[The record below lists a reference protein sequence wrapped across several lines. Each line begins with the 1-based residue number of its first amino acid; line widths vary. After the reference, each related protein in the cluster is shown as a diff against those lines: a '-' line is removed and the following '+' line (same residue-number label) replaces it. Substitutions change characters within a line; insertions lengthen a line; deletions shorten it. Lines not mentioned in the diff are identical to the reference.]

1 MFRSIASNALTLFI
15 FGLVGLAV
23 GLAWVRDQY
32 VSQGPLEN
40 PICVRVE
47 KGMRL
52 AAVSETLLAQGAIT
66 HGPIFR
72 LNADYEGKAQ
82 EFKFGSYLV
91 PAGASMG
98 QISDILTQGGQS
110 TCGRDVNYRISVN
123 AVQIVMRELNPLTNR
138 YEEILSFD
146 PVTEVVPAAYLEA
159 AAESDLRWRV
169 TLAEGV
175 TSWQVVEG
183 LKRADFLEGP
193 IEAMPAE
200 GSLAPESYELERATT
215 RINLIEKM
223 QKRQS
228 DILGEL
234 WAERA
239 ADLPINSPQEAL
251 VLASLIEKETGLADE
266 RGKVASVFV
275 NRLQQ
280 GMKLQT
286 DPAVI
291 YGLTQGMGILGR
303 GLRQSELERDTPY
316 NTYVNAGLP
325 PTPIANP
332 GRVSI
337 SAALN
342 PDQTPYIFFVAD
354 GSGGHAFG
362 VTLSEHNANVATWR
376 KLEAQKAAKN

>member
-1 MFRSIASNALTLFI
+1 
-15 FGLVGLAV
+15 
-23 GLAWVRDQY
+23 
-32 VSQGPLEN
+32 
-40 PICVRVE
+40 
-47 KGMRL
+47 
-52 AAVSETLLAQGAIT
+52 
-66 HGPIFR
+66 
-72 LNADYEGKAQ
+72 
-82 EFKFGSYLV
+82 
-91 PAGASMG
+91 
-98 QISDILTQGGQS
+98 
-110 TCGRDVNYRISVN
+110 
-123 AVQIVMRELNPLTNR
+123 LTNR

>member
-1 MFRSIASNALTLFI
+1 
-15 FGLVGLAV
+15 
-23 GLAWVRDQY
+23 
-32 VSQGPLEN
+32 
-40 PICVRVE
+40 
-47 KGMRL
+47 
-52 AAVSETLLAQGAIT
+52 
-66 HGPIFR
+66 
-72 LNADYEGKAQ
+72 
-82 EFKFGSYLV
+82 
-91 PAGASMG
+91 AGASMG

>member
-72 LNADYEGKAQ
+72 LSADYEGKAQ
-82 EFKFGSYLV
+82 EFKFGYYLV

-193 IEAMPAE
+193 IEAIPAE